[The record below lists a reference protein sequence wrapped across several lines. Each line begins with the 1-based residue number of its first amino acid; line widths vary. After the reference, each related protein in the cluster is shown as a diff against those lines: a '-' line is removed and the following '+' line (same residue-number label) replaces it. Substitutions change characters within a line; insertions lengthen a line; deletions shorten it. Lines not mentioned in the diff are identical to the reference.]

1 LDKSVE
7 EKIQEYILSDEEI
20 YSVTFNSK
28 EVGKLVYDSLQN
40 MTGEGVIVKK
50 VYIAPS
56 KRIWNICALT
66 QYEELS
72 WAEAWVCADVTKDDM
87 ETAQL
92 YITTLKVEGIEV
104 SKIYPEILTKVNK
117 GIAEAL
123 VTANENGFVGRV
135 FENIELQENQLVV
148 KGSLY

>member
-1 LDKSVE
+1 
-7 EKIQEYILSDEEI
+7 
-20 YSVTFNSK
+20 
-28 EVGKLVYDSLQN
+28 
-40 MTGEGVIVKK
+40 
-50 VYIAPS
+50 
-56 KRIWNICALT
+56 
-66 QYEELS
+66 
-72 WAEAWVCADVTKDDM
+72 
-87 ETAQL
+87 
-92 YITTLKVEGIEV
+92 VEGIEV